1 MAASKRQNEG
11 SDSTASKRA
20 RLNKGHSRAT
30 DAPAQGA
37 EAFDQ
42 AKNTSAADSTKAT
55 SKRSEGRYGS
65 TTQNASE
72 KSETFLNGQ
81 TSREAH
87 AKQKALAQGR
97 KAAKPHADSIAR
109 SKKIWERLRR
119 KSHVPKQER
128 DELVTEL
135 FQIISGRV
143 KDFVFK
149 HDSVRVIQCALK
161 YATPDQRKQ
170 ITTELKGSYRELAE
184 SKYAKF
190 LIAKMVVG
198 DDESRDAVVE
208 EFYGH
213 VKRLI
218 RHPEASWIVDDIY
231 RTIATKHQKAIM
243 LREWYGPEFVIFGK
257 SQTGNTSKDE
267 QVTAVLSDILAEHPE
282 KRNPIMSHLHEMTNQ
297 LVQKKTTGF
306 TILHDALLQYFLN
319 CKPGSPEVTEF
330 FSMLRDDEEGDIYK
344 NLAFTKSGSRLLC
357 LCLAHGNS
365 KDRRGILKFFK
376 THIKLLAG
384 DQYGHSVL
392 LTAYEVV
399 DDTVMTSKTIF
410 PELLS
415 KDLEIEARE
424 QELLAQTEHL
434 TARIPLLYLMSP
446 EAPKWLL
453 GNETAALISEVREI
467 RKETSKKDPETRRIE
482 LVKNI
487 AQPLL
492 DLITHQ
498 VRHLAQSTFGCQFIT
513 EVVFGCAGIGDVQG
527 ALGAIADL
535 ATEAPGEK
543 EQQEETD
550 KLLAMPAVGRML
562 KALVQGGRFNKTTN
576 LIQLIDPPLKFD
588 ELLFEKIRSKGGD
601 EELVTWANG
610 PNSFVIVAMSEA
622 ENFSMK
628 EELMDVLRRNMGK
641 LDGENRGAAI
651 ILEKIGSGG
660 RQSGGKED
668 KSLVDDAEAKHTG
681 ADKDKTEKKR
691 SKKGKSKANS

>member
-1 MAASKRQNEG
+1 M
-11 SDSTASKRA
+11 
-20 RLNKGHSRAT
+20 
-30 DAPAQGA
+30 
-37 EAFDQ
+37 
-42 AKNTSAADSTKAT
+42 AT
-55 SKRSEGRYGS
+55 SKRQSESADYKASKRIKVDKTRSKVKDVPREEFGGLDHAKNSSAPDSAEKTHKRLIGKSGPTIHGS
-65 TTQNASE
+65 VN
-72 KSETFLNGQ
+72 KSETYLNGQ

-87 AKQKALAQGR
+87 AKQKALAHDR
-97 KAAKPHADSIAR
+97 KAAKPNADSIAR

-128 DELVTEL
+128 DELVNEL

-161 YATPDQRKQ
+161 YATPEQRRR

-198 DDESRDAVVE
+198 DDSSRDAVVE

-231 RTIATKHQKAIM
+231 RTIATKQQKAIM

-257 SQTGNTSKDE
+257 SKTQHTSKDE
-267 QVTAVLSDILAEHPE
+267 QATAELSEILAEHPE
-282 KRNPIMSHLHEMTNQ
+282 KRGPIMSHLHEMTNQ

-319 CKPGSPEVTEF
+319 CKPGSPEIAEF

-376 THIKLLAG
+376 THIKLLAN
-384 DQYGHSVL
+384 DQYGHNVL

-415 KDLEIEARE
+415 KDLESDARE
-424 QELLAQTEHL
+424 QELLAQVEHL
-434 TARIPLLYLMSP
+434 TARTPLLYLMSP
-446 EAPKWLL
+446 DAPKWLIT
-453 GNETAALISEVREI
+453 NETAALISEVRDI

-492 DLITHQ
+492 DLIANQ
-498 VRHLAQSTFGCQFIT
+498 ARYLAQSTFGCQFIT
-513 EVVFGCAGIGDVQG
+513 ETVFGCAGVSDVQA
-527 ALGAIADL
+527 ALSAIADV
-535 ATEAPGEK
+535 AAEAVKEK
-543 EQQEETD
+543 EQEEEKGKILET
-550 KLLAMPAVGRML
+550 PAVGRML
-562 KALVQGGRFNKTTN
+562 KALVQGGRFNKATN
-576 LIQLIDPPLKFD
+576 SIQLVDPPLKFG
-588 ELLFEKIRSKGGD
+588 ELLFQKIQSEGGQ
-601 EELVTWANG
+601 EEIVAWANG
-610 PNSFVIVAMSEA
+610 PNSFVVVAMLEA
-622 ENFSMK
+622 ENFDMK
-628 EELMDVLRRNMGK
+628 DELMEVLRKQKQN
-641 LDGENRGAAI
+641 LDKENRGAAL

-660 RQSGGKED
+660 GEG
-668 KSLVDDAEAKHTG
+668 
-681 ADKDKTEKKR
+681 
-691 SKKGKSKANS
+691 KGKQDN